1 MRIFNNTD
9 KETITLLQK
18 ENKRLE
24 EERNRLL
31 AKLHEIE
38 QYKETYEKLIDE
50 AKIVKEKY
58 ENLTVNTE
66 RIFEEYKGK
75 LENVIGTR

>member
-1 MRIFNNTD
+1 MRLFNNTD

-18 ENKRLE
+18 ENRRLE

-38 QYKETYEKLIDE
+38 QYKEDYEKLIDDV
-50 AKIVKEKY
+50 KIMKEKY
-58 ENLTVNTE
+58 ESLTVNTE
-66 RIFEEYKGK
+66 RIFEEYRGK
-75 LENVIGTR
+75 LENVIDAR